1 MKENHIK
8 YVRIVFQKI
17 RKANLKLKLTKC
29 KQFKQK
35 LIFVRHRIIARN
47 IEFDPKNIKKI
58 KNAKVLNLIM
68 KLKEFLYTIQFYKQF
83 VRNYAN
89 VVRLIYNMLKNN
101 ISEYQNKDQ

>member
-83 VRNYAN
+83 VKDYIDIAE
-89 VVRLIYNMLKNN
+89 LIYNMLKDD
-101 ISEYQNKDQ
+101 IPEYQDKD